1 MSANNTTALNATIV
15 ENAKGVID
23 AYINDATT
31 QYQSLKT
38 VIETLTSTEFTG
50 DAAEGYK
57 NFFVNKITPAL
68 TTNLTDP
75 GNSLTATLKSM
86 LDSIKTSLLDTVDP
100 QLKSQ
105 NEQV

>member
-57 NFFVNKITPAL
+57 TFFVNKITRSFIKFWL
-68 TTNLTDP
+68 NF
-75 GNSLTATLKSM
+75 SLLGL
-86 LDSIKTSLLDTVDP
+86 LDSIT
-100 QLKSQ
+100 
-105 NEQV
+105 